1 MGKDGEEEEQRQKE
15 FHEFTHKYEK
25 REMLMPNGQQCAT
38 AQRTDEY
45 YTIKVYA
52 IDVFIV

>member
-1 MGKDGEEEEQRQKE
+1 MGKRNRRRTEAKGISWIYTQIWKS
-15 FHEFTHKYEK
+15 